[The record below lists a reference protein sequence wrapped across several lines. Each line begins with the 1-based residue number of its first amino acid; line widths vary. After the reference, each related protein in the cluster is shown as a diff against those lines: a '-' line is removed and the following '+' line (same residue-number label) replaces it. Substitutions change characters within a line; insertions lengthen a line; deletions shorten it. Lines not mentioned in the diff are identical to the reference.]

1 MNLLL
6 PSAGTG
12 HFINILYIGQKCAV
26 CLHGFYENRRDVMT
40 RWQFIKNRIF
50 LIKQYI
56 PGLKHQQDTQPVSA
70 FILNLPFSVFKGG
83 WYQAVTTSWAWA
95 VLSITV
101 STIPRSLQTV
111 RTTSTVSRTFGI
123 RQSGFYVN
131 TTELTEN
138 LSRYSWKDANSGLT
152 SVNRLNSLKFCG
164 IGVEFRANL
173 RQPLTFWLFVPTN
186 ANLLLHFY

>member
-26 CLHGFYENRRDVMT
+26 CLHGFYENRRDVRT
-40 RWQFIKNRIF
+40 CWQFIKNRIS

-56 PGLKHQQDTQPVSA
+56 PRLKHQQDTQPVSA
-70 FILNLPFSVFKGG
+70 FILNLLFSVFKGG
-83 WYQAVTTSWAWA
+83 RSQAVTTSWAWA

-123 RQSGFYVN
+123 RQSGFYAN
-131 TTELTEN
+131 PMELIEN
-138 LSRYSWKDANSGLT
+138 LFHYSWKNANSGLT
-152 SVNRLNSLKFCG
+152 SAHRLNSLKFCG
-164 IGVEFRANL
+164 IGVECRTNL